1 MSPRRTSRAR
11 RRTQKAILAF
21 GDARET
27 WVVPEPASGS
37 LVVNRLK
44 QLQLQKSEL
53 VEELKG
59 LVEGVFEASVEE
71 EQESSA

>member
-1 MSPRRTSRAR
+1 
-11 RRTQKAILAF
+11 
-21 GDARET
+21 
-27 WVVPEPASGS
+27 
-37 LVVNRLK
+37 VVNRLK